1 MGQCP
6 VKKYDRQLRDLVIA
20 GKAEPGTIV
29 THHVDLED
37 VPEMYAKFDQRDR
50 GVIKVVIHP

>member
-1 MGQCP
+1 M
-6 VKKYDRQLRDLVIA
+6 IA